1 MEENLFHVYFLYF
14 LKNQN
19 EQQSLRTK
27 KPSNPLSSFV
37 FPIYPIVHQS
47 QHPFYTLNPPNP
59 KESQTESRQ
68 KPSIIFFF
76 LFDSQRCFEFSRLKA
91 RRTERK
97 KRKTDRALSRA
108 SLAIAFDDW
117 GSWKGRGGKETRGK
131 GKGKEIT
138 RGERGTLAK
147 EYFNRWKK
155 RWKRE
160 ERRGGKRVGESTP
173 RKRQFFPLF
182 HRPPPPPA
190 PPPILE
196 VREGEQAEKN
206 NPIQRERRSD
216 RLQFARFHGF

>member
-1 MEENLFHVYFLYF
+1 M
-14 LKNQN
+14 
-19 EQQSLRTK
+19 
-27 KPSNPLSSFV
+27 
-37 FPIYPIVHQS
+37 
-47 QHPFYTLNPPNP
+47 
-59 KESQTESRQ
+59 
-68 KPSIIFFF
+68 
-76 LFDSQRCFEFSRLKA
+76 
-91 RRTERK
+91 
-97 KRKTDRALSRA
+97 
-108 SLAIAFDDW
+108 
-117 GSWKGRGGKETRGK
+117 RGK

-182 HRPPPPPA
+182 HRSPLPPPPV

-206 NPIQRERRSD
+206 NPI
-216 RLQFARFHGF
+216 